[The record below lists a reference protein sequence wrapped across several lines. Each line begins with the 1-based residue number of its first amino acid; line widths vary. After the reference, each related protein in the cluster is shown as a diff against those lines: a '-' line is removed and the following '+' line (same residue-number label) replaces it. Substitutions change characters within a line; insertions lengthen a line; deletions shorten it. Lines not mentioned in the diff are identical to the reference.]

1 MGYRTI
7 LVDLTADGPVE
18 GRLHA
23 ARSLASRFDAKLVG
37 LHVTPPIELTAW
49 QGGWSVYIPPQV
61 AEAQRKANQ
70 EAKARVRAVFDRA
83 CGADPAMAWREA
95 EGDPSLLLAEAA
107 HTSDLVV
114 TAMGGTLGTPER
126 IVMAAGVP
134 VLTVPPDTPHDFGH
148 VALVA
153 WKGTR
158 EAARAAHDA
167 LPFLRT
173 ARHVVLCTVGEQG
186 AASLDEAAAMLDRH
200 GVAVHL
206 ERVGGTEASAGEIL
220 LAQATAHGADLL
232 VMGAYGHAR
241 VREVIFGGAT
251 HQVLREATLPVLFS
265 G

>member
-1 MGYRTI
+1 MSYHTI
-7 LVDLTADGPVE
+7 LVDLTTDGPVE
-18 GRLHA
+18 ERLHA
-23 ARSLASRFDAKLVG
+23 ARTLASRFDATLVG
-37 LHVTPPIELTAW
+37 LHVTPPLELAAW
-49 QGGWSVYIPPQV
+49 QGGWSVYIPPEV
-61 AEAQRKANQ
+61 TEAQRKANQ
-70 EAKARVRAVFDRA
+70 EAKARVRAAFDRT
-83 CGADPAMAWREA
+83 CGADPAMTWREA

-107 HTSDLVV
+107 HAADLVV
-114 TAMGGTLGTPER
+114 TARGGTLGTPER
-126 IVMAAGVP
+126 LVTATGVP
-134 VLTVPPDTPHDFGH
+134 VLTLPPDVPRDFGH
-148 VALVA
+148 VVLVA

-173 ARHVVLCTVGEQG
+173 AQHVVLCTVGEQG
-186 AASLDEAAAMLDRH
+186 AASLDEAAAMLGRH

-241 VREVIFGGAT
+241 LRELIFGGAT
-251 HQVLREATLPVLFS
+251 HQVLCNATLPVLFS